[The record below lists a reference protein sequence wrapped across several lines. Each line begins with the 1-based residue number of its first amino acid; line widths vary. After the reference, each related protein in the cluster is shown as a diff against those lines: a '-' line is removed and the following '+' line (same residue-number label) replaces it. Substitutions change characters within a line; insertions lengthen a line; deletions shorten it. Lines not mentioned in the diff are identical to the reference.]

1 MHMNS
6 ITNKKLRQLA
16 MGLDL
21 HLLLQITT
29 IQEIRKMS
37 AIDKVP
43 LQSLKNI

>member
-16 MGLDL
+16 MGL